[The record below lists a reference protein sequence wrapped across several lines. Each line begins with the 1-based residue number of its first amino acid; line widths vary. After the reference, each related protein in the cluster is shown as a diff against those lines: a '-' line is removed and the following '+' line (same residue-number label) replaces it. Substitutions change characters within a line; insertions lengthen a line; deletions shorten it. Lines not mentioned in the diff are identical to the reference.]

1 VKTLVSIFC
10 VLLIAMYLVSFKLHR
25 GYLIN
30 PPTDATAIVTH
41 ADWAEGTALCASSGG
56 LQGIRVTAYKAEMSR
71 IHKLVVC
78 ESGTVRQ
85 LN

>member
-1 VKTLVSIFC
+1 MRVLLSIFC
-10 VLLIAMYLVSFKLHR
+10 VILIAMYLVSFKLHR

-30 PPTDATAIVTH
+30 PPTDATAMVTQV
-41 ADWAEGTALCASSGG
+41 DWGLGTQMCASSGG
-56 LQGIRVTAYKAEMSR
+56 LQGIRVTAYKAEISR